1 MDKKIIITLM
11 LLVSFSKVI
20 AQKLPYP
27 VIFIHGLNSNDK
39 TWNAMKNA
47 LINNYSL
54 VNGGNL
60 NVSLNYDN
68 NLASSNMNIYPTV
81 GADIAFYSDLSTI
94 SVGDFYSVNFDINNS
109 GQLYAS
115 ESSNSFIDVLSNESA
130 ITKQGAALRYIIQLV
145 LQKTNRDKVILFGH
159 SMGGL
164 CAREYL
170 QNPVNWTEPNVN
182 HHVAKLITTGTPHLG
197 SDAIGGQIVGVDLRS
212 EAMRDLKSTYNN
224 SGANGVYLFGGN
236 ELNSIMNDTS
246 NNYYNIDVNCDGLG
260 NGGLIVGLNQ
270 KLPQYNLDYSCI
282 IGTGALGLGDIAV
295 NTDSANI
302 NNIYTNLTTNIFTT
316 AVLHN
321 FLPSQLYPNMRG
333 LDEPNVYDIAYEI
346 GYDILYVGFITEQSS
361 ISPYTLDYD
370 DYKFNVTNNSQINLV
385 VNNALPFP
393 IYARFLN
400 SSYTQVGTT
409 LTINS
414 GNQFLSQNLLS
425 GQYYLEIYGTPT
437 SSSYQIPYT
446 FGLTST
452 LSNENLVSD
461 NSFIVYPNP
470 TTSKIFV
477 TSKENVGTYEIYNT
491 LGQKVGEGAFNDSL
505 DDKEL
510 DLSNL
515 QNGLYI
521 LNFKG
526 INYNKTVKIIK
537 Q

>member
-1 MDKKIIITLM
+1 MDKKIIITLL
-11 LLVSFSKVI
+11 LLVSFSKVT

-39 TWNAMKNA
+39 TWNDMKNE

-54 VNGGNL
+54 INGGKL

-68 NLASSNMNIYPTV
+68 NLNTSNKNIYPTI
-81 GADIAFYSDLSTI
+81 GADIAFFSDLSTI
-94 SVGDFYSVNFDINNS
+94 SVGDFYFVNFDINNS
-109 GQLYAS
+109 GQLYPS

-197 SDAIGGQIVGVDLRS
+197 SNAIGGQIVGVDLRS
-212 EAMRDLKSTYNN
+212 EAMRDLKNTYNN

-246 NNYYNIDVNCDGLG
+246 NNYYNIDVNCDGLS
-260 NGGLIVGLNQ
+260 NGGNIVGLNQ

-302 NNIYTNLTTNIFTT
+302 NNVYSNLTNNIFTT

-321 FLPSQLYPNMRG
+321 FLPSQLYPNMKG
-333 LDEPNVYDIAYEI
+333 LDEPNDYDIAYEI
-346 GYDILYVGFITEQSS
+346 GYDIPYVGFITEQSS
-361 ISPYTLDYD
+361 FSPYTLDYD
-370 DYKFNVTNNSQINLV
+370 DYKFTVTNNSQINLV

-400 SSYTQVGTT
+400 SSYAQVGTT

-414 GNQFLSQNLLS
+414 GNQILSQNLLS
-425 GQYYLEIYGTPT
+425 GQYYLEIYGAPTT
-437 SSSYQIPYT
+437 SSYLIPYA

-452 LSNENLVSD
+452 LSNENLVLD
-461 NSFIVYPNP
+461 NSFLVFPNP
-470 TTSKIFV
+470 TSSKIFI
-477 TSKENVGTYEIYNT
+477 TSKEHVSSYEIYNT
-491 LGQKVGEGAFNDSL
+491 LGQKVLEGSFNKVL
-505 DDKEL
+505 DQEEMDMT
-510 DLSNL
+510 NL
-515 QNGLYI
+515 QIGLYF
-521 LNFKG
+521 LNIKG
-526 INYNKTVKIIK
+526 DKTTKSIKIIK
-537 Q
+537 K

>member
-1 MDKKIIITLM
+1 MKQKLFITL
-11 LLVSFSKVI
+11 LLAISFSKII

-27 VIFIHGLNSNDK
+27 IIFIHGLNSNDK
-39 TWNAMKNA
+39 TWNDMKTA
-47 LINNYSL
+47 LVNNYGL
-54 VNGGNL
+54 VNGGYL
-60 NVSLNYDN
+60 NVSLNFDN
-68 NLASSNMNIYPTV
+68 NLASSNKNVYPTA

-94 SVGDFYSVNFDINNS
+94 SVGDFYCVNFDINNS
-109 GQLYAS
+109 GQLYPS
-115 ESSNSFIDVLSNESA
+115 ENSNSFIDVLSNESA
-130 ITKQGAALRYIIQLV
+130 ITKQGVALRYIIQLV

-170 QNPVNWTEPNVN
+170 QNPINWTEPNVN
-182 HHVAKLITTGTPHLG
+182 HHIAKLITTGTPHKG

-246 NNYYNIDVNCDGLG
+246 NNYYNIDVNCDGIS
-260 NGGLIVGLNQ
+260 NGGVIVGLNQ
-270 KLPQYNLDYSCI
+270 KTPQYNLDYSCI

-302 NNIYTNLTTNIFTT
+302 NNVYTNLTTNVFTT

-321 FLPSQLYPNMRG
+321 FLPSQLYPNMKG
-333 LDEPNVYDIAYEI
+333 LDEPNEYNIAYGIAYDIP
-346 GYDILYVGFITEQSS
+346 YVGFITEQSS
-361 ISPYTLDYD
+361 LSPYTIDYD
-370 DYKFNVTNNSQINLV
+370 DYKFNVTGNSQINLV

-400 SSYTQVGTT
+400 STYTQVGAT

-414 GNQFLSQNLLS
+414 GNQFLSQNLSS

-437 SSSYQIPYT
+437 SSSYQTPYA

-452 LSNENLVSD
+452 LSNEN
-461 NSFIVYPNP
+461 FISNNYFSVYPNP
-470 TTSKIFV
+470 TNSKVNIKSDIKFDEVEIYDILGKKVLSSKISEIQEVDMSSLTAGVYMLKFSNNEKRQMV
-477 TSKENVGTYEIYNT
+477 KVIKE
-491 LGQKVGEGAFNDSL
+491 
-505 DDKEL
+505 
-510 DLSNL
+510 
-515 QNGLYI
+515 
-521 LNFKG
+521 
-526 INYNKTVKIIK
+526 
-537 Q
+537 